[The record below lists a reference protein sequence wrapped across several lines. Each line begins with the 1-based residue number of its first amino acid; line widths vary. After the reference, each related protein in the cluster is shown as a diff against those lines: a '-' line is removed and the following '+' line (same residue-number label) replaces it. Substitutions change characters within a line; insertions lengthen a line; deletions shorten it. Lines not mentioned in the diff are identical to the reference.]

1 VTSALIPLDKPPS
14 PGAPHRAELPTPVER
29 TLANGL
35 RAIVFQQRSGPK
47 AFGVPLVAAQLLL
60 RGGSSAEAESEA
72 GLATLTA
79 SLLTQGTAKRSAVEL
94 AQTIDALGARL
105 DASSGYDA
113 MVASVSA
120 LTNVFPTALALLD
133 EVARTPAFAEHE
145 VERVRTKAI
154 GDLALTYSNPSALA
168 RLVAQRVA
176 FGAAPYGHPVAG
188 TAETLASLD
197 REKVAAFHARFFR
210 PDNATMILG
219 GDIAPED
226 AFALI
231 ERQFGDW
238 HAPAAAL
245 VPAAA
250 VEAPAARA
258 RVVIVDKPDAGRTA
272 ILIGR
277 VGIARRAADYV
288 AGVVATA
295 VLSGYSG
302 RLNQEVRVK
311 RGLSYGAGAQ
321 LLARREPGLVL
332 ASTLVDH
339 ARVPEATEVI
349 LATLAGLA
357 DEAPPENELI
367 TRKATVTGSFSRSI
381 ETIDGIA
388 GVLGELALYD
398 VPLDDLAS
406 YMPQVEAVTP
416 AGVQAFVATHVARE
430 PFVIL
435 VGDAQKFAAAIGA
448 VHGDVT
454 TIPAADLDLNRA
466 TLGAS

>member
-1 VTSALIPLDKPPS
+1 MTNTLIPLDKPPS
-14 PGAPHRAELPTPVER
+14 PGAPHRADLPTPVER
-29 TLANGL
+29 TFSNGL

-47 AFGVPLVAAQLLL
+47 AFGVPIVAAQLLV
-60 RGGSSAEAESEA
+60 RGGASAERESEA
-72 GLATLTA
+72 GLATLMAT
-79 SLLTQGTAKRSAVEL
+79 LLTQGTVRRSAVEL
-94 AQTIDALGARL
+94 AQTIDGLGARL

-113 MVASVSA
+113 TVASVSA
-120 LTNVFPTALALLD
+120 LTNVFPTALGLLD
-133 EVARTPAFAEHE
+133 EVVRTPAFATEE

-168 RLVAQRVA
+168 RLVAQRTA
-176 FGAAPYGHPVAG
+176 FGAAPYGHPVSG
-188 TAETLASLD
+188 TAQTLAALD
-197 REKVAAFHARFFR
+197 RDAVVAFHARFFR
-210 PDNATMILG
+210 PDNATLIVG

-238 HAPAAAL
+238 RAPEAPLAVAAL
-245 VPAAA
+245 HDVPA
-250 VEAPAARA
+250 PRA
-258 RVVIVDKPDAGRTA
+258 RVVILDKPDAGRTA

-277 VGIARRAADYV
+277 VGIARRDPAYV

-321 LLARREPGLVL
+321 LIARRSPGLFL

-339 ARVPEATEVI
+339 TRVGEATEVI
-349 LATLAGLA
+349 LATLTGIAA
-357 DEAPPENELI
+357 EAPAESELI
-367 TRKATVTGSFSRSI
+367 TRKATVTGGFSRSI

-388 GVLGELALYD
+388 GVLGELALYG
-398 VPLDDLAS
+398 VPLDDLGA

-416 AGVQAFVATHVARE
+416 ADVQAFAAGYVARD
-430 PFVIL
+430 PFVVL
-435 VGDAQKFAAAIGA
+435 VGDAQRFAETIASAHA
-448 VHGDVT
+448 DVT
-454 TIPAADLDLNRA
+454 TIPAADLDLGSM
-466 TLGAS
+466 TLGAP

>member
-1 VTSALIPLDKPPS
+1 MTSALIPLEKPPS
-14 PGAPHRAELPTPVER
+14 PGPPHRAELPTPVER

-35 RAIVFQQRSGPK
+35 RAIVFQQRGGPK
-47 AFGVPLVAAQLLL
+47 AFGVPLIAAQLMV
-60 RGGSSAEAESEA
+60 RAGSSAESETAA

-79 SLLTQGTAKRSAVEL
+79 TLLTQGTAQRTAVEL
-94 AQTIDALGARL
+94 AQTIDGLGARI

-113 MVASVSA
+113 TIVSVSA
-120 LTNVFPTALALLD
+120 LTNVFPAALALLD

-168 RLVAQRVA
+168 RLVAQRTA

-197 REKVAAFHARFFR
+197 RAKVVAYHARFFR
-210 PDNATMILG
+210 PDNATLILG
-219 GDIAPED
+219 GDIAPDD

-231 ERQFGDW
+231 EQQFGDW
-238 HAPAAAL
+238 QAPAEPL
-245 VPAAA
+245 VPPTAAD
-250 VEAPAARA
+250 APAPRG

-321 LLARREPGLVL
+321 LLARRAPGLVL

-339 ARVPEATEVI
+339 TRVVEATDVI
-349 LATLAGLA
+349 LATLGGLA
-357 DEAPPENELI
+357 HEAPPESELV
-367 TRKATVTGSFSRSI
+367 TRKATVTGSFSRAV

-398 VPLDDLAS
+398 VPLADLGD

-416 AGVQAFVATHVARE
+416 ADVQAFVAAHVARDA
-430 PFVIL
+430 FVVL
-435 VGDAQKFAAAIGA
+435 VGDAAKFAAAIGA
-448 VHGDVT
+448 AHADVT
-454 TIPAADLDLNRA
+454 TIPYAELDLNRPI
-466 TLGAS
+466 

>member
-1 VTSALIPLDKPPS
+1 MTNALIPLEKPPS

-47 AFGVPLVAAQLLL
+47 AFGVPLIAAQLLV
-60 RGGSSAEAESEA
+60 RAGSSAESESES
-72 GLATLTA
+72 GLASLAA
-79 SLLTQGTAKRSAVEL
+79 SLLTQGTTQRTAVEL
-94 AQTIDALGARL
+94 AQTIDGLGARL

-113 MVASVSA
+113 TVVSVSA
-120 LTNVFPTALALLD
+120 LTGVFPAALALMD
-133 EVARTPAFAEHE
+133 EVARTPAFSEHE
-145 VERVRTKAI
+145 VERVRAKAI

-168 RLVAQRVA
+168 RLVAQRTA

-197 REKVAAFHARFFR
+197 RAKVVAYHERFFR
-210 PDNATMILG
+210 PDNATLILG
-219 GDIAPED
+219 GDIAPAD

-238 HAPAAAL
+238 RAPSVPLVAAPAAA
-245 VPAAA
+245 
-250 VEAPAARA
+250 APAPRS

-277 VGIARRAADYV
+277 VGIARRDPEYV

-321 LLARREPGLVL
+321 LLARRAPGMVL

-349 LATLAGLA
+349 LAALAGLA
-357 DEAPPENELI
+357 AEAPADAELV

-398 VPLDDLAS
+398 VPLDELSS
-406 YMPQVEAVTP
+406 YMPHVEAVTP
-416 AGVQAFVATHVARE
+416 AGVQAFAAAHVARD
-430 PFVIL
+430 PFVVL
-435 VGDAQKFAAAIGA
+435 VGDAAKFAATIGQA
-448 VHGDVT
+448 YADVT
-454 TIPAADLDLNRA
+454 TIPFADLDLTRA
-466 TLGAS
+466 SLG